1 MPPPVLR
8 AAGIGKRFGQ
18 YTALDR
24 VDLSIEAGEVVA
36 LMGANGAGKSTLVK
50 ILSGVYRADS
60 GVLTLADKPYLPS
73 SPHDAVR
80 HGVVTVHQA
89 IADAV
94 VPSLSVA
101 DNLLL
106 DLLCD
111 PEAPWFLPARARRA
125 AAAKRA
131 ARVGLEVDLDAP
143 LGSVPLAAQQRVTI
157 ARALA
162 AQPKLLILDEP
173 TASLSALDAARLFD
187 LIEQLRAEGV
197 AILLVSHRQGDLRR
211 MADRV
216 VIMRD
221 GRIVGELKR
230 PIDFD
235 AALEI
240 MLGRPLRTARTAQ
253 TAGAARV
260 RSAVPTEADIA
271 IDTAIGIRRRGVPSL
286 VIRGLRLRGDSAPF
300 DFDVDRG
307 EIVAITGPIGS
318 GKSRFART
326 LFGLSQP
333 IDGSVTLDDVRWQPR
348 SPSDAIR
355 AGVFMLGEDRRR
367 TSLFPDSVPF
377 ATIAGTIGFPFL
389 RRWFGGGIVHSR
401 REHRIALEA
410 IERFGIR
417 CRGPADRPSRL
428 SGGNQQKVALA
439 RWHAEPAR
447 VLLLDEP
454 FQGIDAGA
462 RADIVELLR
471 RHAHSRATLVFVSD
485 LEEALEVADR
495 IVHFDRGAPDLAVA
509 PSLSDV
515 SASAS
520 PSILVPTSQ

>member
-1 MPPPVLR
+1 MSTSLASLVDMPPLALR
-8 AAGIGKRFGQ
+8 AAGIDKRFGHN
-18 YTALDR
+18 TALAD
-24 VDLSIEAGEVVA
+24 VDLSIASGEVVA

-50 ILSGVYRADS
+50 ILSGLYRADG
-60 GVLTLADKPYLPS
+60 GVLTLAGEPYLPA
-73 SPHDAVR
+73 SPHEAAAR
-80 HGVVTVHQA
+80 GVVTVHQA

-106 DLLCD
+106 DRLCD
-111 PEAPWFLPARARRA
+111 ADAPWFQPARARRA

-143 LGSVPLAAQQRVTI
+143 LGSLPLAAQQRVTI

-173 TASLSALDAARLFD
+173 TASLSALDAERLFD
-187 LIEQLRAEGV
+187 LVEQLRAEGV
-197 AILLVSHRQGDLRR
+197 AILLVSHRQADLRR

-216 VIMRD
+216 VVMRD
-221 GRIVGELKR
+221 GRVVGELKR

-235 AALEI
+235 VALET
-240 MLGRPLRTARTAQ
+240 MLGRPLQ
-253 TAGAARV
+253 AARG
-260 RSAVPTEADIA
+260 RAHAPAEDDDANGTH
-271 IDTAIGIRRRGVPSL
+271 RRGNPAL
-286 VIRGLRLRGDSAPF
+286 AIRSLRLRPDSAPF
-300 DFDVDRG
+300 DLDVHRG
-307 EIVAITGPIGS
+307 EIVAVTGPIGS

-326 LFGLSQP
+326 LFGLSP
-333 IDGSVTLDDVRWQPR
+333 PLEGRVMLDDVLWQPR

-355 AGVFMLGEDRRR
+355 SGVFMLGEDRRR

-377 ATIAGTIGFPFL
+377 ATLAGTIGFPFL
-389 RRWFGGGIVHSR
+389 RRWFGAGIVHPR
-401 REHRIALEA
+401 REYRAALEA

-495 IVHFDRGAPDLAVA
+495 IVHFDRGAPDRSAMLSLPTVSVPRSA
-509 PSLSDV
+509 PVPISL
-515 SASAS
+515 
-520 PSILVPTSQ
+520 